1 MIRDLSTTPSQSTRK
16 CSSLHT
22 PCLCVTLSDTFPPTS
37 SPVSHLPYLLPSS
50 VSRNSFVCHSY
61 ENCRGVYQQF
71 PFWFTPSEAR
81 SLRSACF
88 RGRQKLI
95 TFSPTFRTSKR
106 QNFQTFNVFGPILFP
121 FKFLL
126 TLLRFFALF
135 CTHQEPNPFIF
146 KLFRTLCP
154 KPPRVGYPRNLRQG
168 SGISPTKQKQ
178 TRAVLHDRFST
189 SGVLSV
195 VSSRPWPCSSAHPAT
210 SARPANPNQEGCT
223 RD

>member
-135 CTHQEPNPFIF
+135 CIHQEPNPFIF

-154 KPPRVGYPRNLRQG
+154 KTPGVGVPSQPQTGLGHLTDEAEANE
-168 SGISPTKQKQ
+168 SGAARPILYFCRPQRGFQPSLAVQFSPSGHISP
-178 TRAVLHDRFST
+178 
-189 SGVLSV
+189 
-195 VSSRPWPCSSAHPAT
+195 SSQSKPGGLYP
-210 SARPANPNQEGCT
+210 
-223 RD
+223 